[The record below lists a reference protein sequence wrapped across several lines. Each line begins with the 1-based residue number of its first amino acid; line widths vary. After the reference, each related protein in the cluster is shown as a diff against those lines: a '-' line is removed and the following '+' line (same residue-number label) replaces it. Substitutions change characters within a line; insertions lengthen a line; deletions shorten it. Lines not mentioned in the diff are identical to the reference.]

1 MENDRDPGRP
11 VWRFFDGSVSISI
24 SMLLAVA
31 LNYCDSCAGIPV
43 LGSLHGLTHRDD
55 GIIIVGTML
64 LLPTTAA
71 FYGGTKMFFAAK
83 EEYEQRKRE
92 RLRKEEAQRA
102 ERLRLVEEHETRLKE
117 DARQAGIQ
125 QERRR
130 VSKLLTE
137 HDVPLSPELARSL
150 GVDKEIARHEGIQ
163 QERQRVSKLLAE
175 YGDAVP
181 PELARSLVSDVD

>member
-1 MENDRDPGRP
+1 MGNSRDFRGA

-43 LGSLHGLTHRDD
+43 LGFLHGLSNRDD
-55 GIIIVGTML
+55 GIIIVATML

-71 FYGGTKMFFAAK
+71 FYGGAKMFFAAK

-92 RLRKEEAQRA
+92 RLRQEEVRAKESG
-102 ERLRLVEEHETRLKE
+102 
-117 DARQAGIQ
+117 RQAGIQ
-125 QERRR
+125 QERER
-130 VSKLLTE
+130 VN
-137 HDVPLSPELARSL
+137 
-150 GVDKEIARHEGIQ
+150 
-163 QERQRVSKLLAE
+163 KLLAE

-181 PELARSLVSDVD
+181 PELARNLAGDADNREAGIRQERQRINQLLAEHGVSLSPELARSLAGDTD